1 MNAAN
6 RPVPWPRL
14 LRQIHLWL
22 GVFFAPSILFF
33 AVTGGLQELKFHEA
47 HGDYKPPP
55 VLEKLGQ
62 VHIHQKFE
70 LKPQRKPPAA
80 KPGGPEAAGPQ
91 AAGPGADAPKPAKP
105 PEAQSPEAK
114 KGPPKPSASV
124 AALRWFFVATSAGL
138 VFTTLLGLW
147 IGVVQ
152 ARSRTVPLLLLA
164 AGAVIPVLLLA
175 L

>member
-1 MNAAN
+1 MSAAS
-6 RPVPWPRL
+6 RPLPWPRL
-14 LRQIHLWL
+14 LRQVHLWL

-80 KPGGPEAAGPQ
+80 KPGDPEGAASK
-91 AAGPGADAPKPAKP
+91 ADAPSPATAKP
-105 PEAQSPEAK
+105 PEAK
-114 KGPPKPSASV
+114 KAPPRPPASV

-152 ARSRTVPLLLLA
+152 ARSRTTPLLLLA
-164 AGAVIPVLLLA
+164 AGAVIPVLLLS